1 MISYVAEVEPNFMP
15 AKLIPQ
21 SLLDQV
27 FHAIFILFGD
37 FLSNSFRKNLR
48 LNKKN
53 FPLCAVLVSEK
64 SFILWHLNLAV
75 FGTIALSRPVCLL
88 KKFSF
93 YRKEDNSEGNKF
105 FMTNR
110 TNDLLIRTSSP
121 SLENSIR
128 HDTSYGSLFKLS
140 LKNTFLMNSKMA
152 ARKCII

>member
-1 MISYVAEVEPNFMP
+1 MLSNVAEVEPNFMP

-53 FPLCAVLVSEK
+53 FPLCAVLVSEEF
-64 SFILWHLNLAV
+64 FILWHLNLEV
-75 FGTIALSRPVCLL
+75 FGTIVLSRTVCL
-88 KKFSF
+88 FV
-93 YRKEDNSEGNKF
+93 YRKEVNSEGNKL

-110 TNDLLIRTSSP
+110 MNNLLIRTSSP

-128 HDTSYGSLFKLS
+128 HH
-140 LKNTFLMNSKMA
+140 MEVNSS
-152 ARKCII
+152 